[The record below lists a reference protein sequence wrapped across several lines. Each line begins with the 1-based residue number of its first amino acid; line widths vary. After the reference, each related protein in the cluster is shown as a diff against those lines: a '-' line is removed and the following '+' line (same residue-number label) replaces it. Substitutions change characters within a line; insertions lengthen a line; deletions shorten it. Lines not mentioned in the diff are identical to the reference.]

1 MTLKEAREAR
11 EMSQA
16 QLAARVLVDQSA
28 VSNWERGINPPLK
41 KYRKTIARVLGVK
54 EDDIEWRKGNA
65 P

>member
-1 MTLKEAREAR
+1 
-11 EMSQA
+11 MSQA

-54 EDDIEWRKGNA
+54 EDDIEWEVKES
-65 P
+65 